1 MGTTFLI
8 DKLLDELDVQRV
20 MDLSPGSRSSSES
33 SPSSSSS
40 NSSMR
45 NVVFD
50 AAGALI
56 ASFSNVDE
64 RLQDMKVE
72 KEEWISP
79 PSEREEFSTSRRV
92 VLIIER
98 ETYRFK
104 RELFAPDDDYESSND
119 SNEEREK

>member
-1 MGTTFLI
+1 
-8 DKLLDELDVQRV
+8 
-20 MDLSPGSRSSSES
+20 
-33 SPSSSSS
+33 
-40 NSSMR
+40 MR

-72 KEEWISP
+72 KEEWVSP
-79 PSEREEFSTSRRV
+79 PSEREEFSSSRRV
-92 VLIIER
+92 VLINER

-119 SNEEREK
+119 SNE